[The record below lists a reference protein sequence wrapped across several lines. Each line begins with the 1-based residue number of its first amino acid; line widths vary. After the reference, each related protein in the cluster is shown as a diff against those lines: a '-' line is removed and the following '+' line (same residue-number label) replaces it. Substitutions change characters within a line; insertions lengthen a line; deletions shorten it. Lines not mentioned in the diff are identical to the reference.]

1 MGCSL
6 SDEEIKAIYRKIEP
20 VEKSKDTDEKV
31 PHLSL
36 DVKTALGLVGY

>member
-20 VEKSKDTDEKV
+20 VEKSKDIDDKV
-31 PHLSL
+31 THLSL
-36 DVKTALGLVGY
+36 EVEKALGLVGY

>member
-20 VEKSKDTDEKV
+20 VEKSKDTDEKFLF
-31 PHLSL
+31 LSVQ
-36 DVKTALGLVGY
+36 VKKALGLVGY

>member
-6 SDEEIKAIYRKIEP
+6 SDEELKAIYKKIEP

-31 PHLSL
+31 SFLSL
-36 DVKTALGLVGY
+36 QVKKSLGLVDY